1 MENSNHNRDRQVS
14 GKTAVKVSRN
24 NNSSQQLHS
33 LSGKKTGLQ
42 KPSGERLQ
50 KLFQHLAYQELDAD

>member
-1 MENSNHNRDRQVS
+1 MENSNQNRNRQVA

-24 NNSSQQLHS
+24 NTRSQQS
-33 LSGKKTGLQ
+33 SGLSDKKTGLQ
-42 KPSGERLQ
+42 KPSGDRLQ